1 MKIVNRKN
9 EKFEV
14 LFDNGEYCIVKNC
27 ETKHY
32 SFGLWRDFYNFY
44 YFPVNQS
51 CLTLEQIKDR
61 LNVLI
66 KINKKYFKTQ
76 EEQKIFGKVELYT
89 NMLKSLESE
98 KE

>member
-27 ETKHY
+27 KTKDY
-32 SFGLWRDFYNFY
+32 SFGLWQDFYNLY
-44 YFPVNQS
+44 YFPVNQM
-51 CLTLEQIKDR
+51 CLKLGEIKYR
-61 LNVLI
+61 LNTFI
-66 KINKKYFKTQ
+66 QINKFFKTE
-76 EEQKIFGKVELYT
+76 EEQEAFDKVELYT
-89 NMLKSLESE
+89 NMLKSLENE

>member
-14 LFDNGEYCIVKNC
+14 LFDNGKYCVVKSC
-27 ETKHY
+27 ETKDY
-32 SFGLWRDFYNFY
+32 SFGLWRDFYDLY
-44 YFPVNQS
+44 YFPINQS
-51 CLTLEQIKDR
+51 CLTLAQIKDR
-61 LNVLI
+61 LNAFI
-66 KINKKYFKTQ
+66 KINKKCFKTQ

-89 NMLKSLESE
+89 NMLKSLENE